1 MFPHGPLVKLA
12 EDLHCVRGEIKLAP
26 LGRRMVVVGGRG
38 GLFVHNAI
46 MLDEPTFAK
55 LDALGPVR
63 AIFVPNRFHDMDG
76 GRMKERYPDASLYCM
91 PQALDALKKKLAA
104 VQPLD
109 EGALPEGTTITAIP
123 GLKGGECVMEVSRG
137 GKVTQVY
144 ADTFFNITNA
154 RGVQGFIVSLMGSS
168 GGFKM
173 TRIGRMFMLDDKK
186 AFLAWLDAQIART
199 DLERIV
205 VAHGDDVEGSATEAL
220 ARARKLLT

>member
-1 MFPHGPLVKLA
+1 MPTGKVKWFDADKGFGFLSQEDGPDVY
-12 EDLHCVRGEIKLAP
+12 
-26 LGRRMVVVGGRG
+26 
-38 GLFVHNAI
+38 VHS
-46 MLDEPTFAK
+46 E
-55 LDALGPVR
+55 
-63 AIFVPNRFHDMDG
+63 
-76 GRMKERYPDASLYCM
+76 
-91 PQALDALKKKLAA
+91 
-104 VQPLD
+104 
-109 EGALPEGTTITAIP
+109 ALPEGTTITAIP